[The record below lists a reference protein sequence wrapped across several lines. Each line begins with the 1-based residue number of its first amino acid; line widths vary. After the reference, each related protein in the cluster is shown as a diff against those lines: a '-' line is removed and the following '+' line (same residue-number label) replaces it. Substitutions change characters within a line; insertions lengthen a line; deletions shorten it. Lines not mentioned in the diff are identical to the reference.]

1 MNKEEKPIKTGVVTE
16 SLPAT
21 QFRVKLD
28 EDNRIVLAYL
38 SGKMRVHYIKIL
50 VGDKV
55 KIEFSPYD
63 NDKGRIVYRN

>member
-1 MNKEEKPIKTGVVTE
+1 MNKEEKEIKTGVIVE

-28 EDNRIVLAYL
+28 EDQREVLAYL
-38 SGKMRVHYIKIL
+38 SGKMRFNYIKIL

-55 KIEFSPYD
+55 KVEFSPYD
-63 NDKGRIVYRN
+63 KNRGRIIYRN